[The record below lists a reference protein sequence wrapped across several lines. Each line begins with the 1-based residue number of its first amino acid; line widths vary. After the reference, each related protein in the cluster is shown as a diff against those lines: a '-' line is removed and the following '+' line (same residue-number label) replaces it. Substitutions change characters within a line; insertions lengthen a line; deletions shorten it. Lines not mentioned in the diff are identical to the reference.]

1 MSGDPDTGVGRH
13 DAQIES
19 SGPVPFSATVLA
31 FFACAFSVAILAH
44 GADGSVS
51 DVAWARW

>member
-1 MSGDPDTGVGRH
+1 
-13 DAQIES
+13 
-19 SGPVPFSATVLA
+19 VPFSATVLA

-44 GADGSVS
+44 GADGSVW